1 MFIRGGVRPFTLK
14 QVVTGL
20 SVGALLISL
29 SDVAP
34 AQTKTAPPAAGTQEI
49 YTCTD
54 AQGRQLSADRPIPE
68 CLDREQ
74 KVLNP
79 SGSLKAKLGP
89 ALTAQERAQQAAKE
103 KLAQEEQARLN
114 EEKRRN
120 RALLTRYPNKAT
132 HDKERAAAL
141 AQIKVVRQAAAN
153 RVEELLRQRTA
164 MTEEM
169 EFYKKN
175 PDKAPLSVRLQV
187 EDIHQSLNIQIHFIA
202 DQDAELKRVNARFD
216 KELLRLQQLWTL
228 QKPAPPAA
236 SHR

>member
-1 MFIRGGVRPFTLK
+1 MFIRGGVKRFTLK

-20 SVGALLISL
+20 SAGTLLISL
-29 SDVAP
+29 PEAAS
-34 AQTKTAPPAAGTQEI
+34 AQTKAQPPPVSTPEI

-68 CLDREQ
+68 CMDREQ
-74 KVLNP
+74 KILNP

-120 RALLTRYPNKAT
+120 RALLIRYPNKAT

-141 AQIKVVRQAAAN
+141 GQIKVVRQAAAN

-164 MTEEM
+164 IADEL

-175 PDKAPLSVRLQV
+175 PDRAPLSVRLQA
-187 EDIHQSLNIQIHFIA
+187 EDINQSLAIQIRFIA
-202 DQDAELKRVNARFD
+202 DQDAELKRVNTRFD
-216 KELLRLQQLWTL
+216 QELIRLQQLWTL
-228 QKPAPPAA
+228 QKPAAPAA
-236 SHR
+236 SRR

>member
-1 MFIRGGVRPFTLK
+1 MFIRGGVGRFTLK
-14 QVVTGL
+14 QVITRL

-29 SDVAP
+29 SDVVSV
-34 AQTKTAPPAAGTQEI
+34 QTKTAPPAAGTQEI

-68 CLDREQ
+68 CMDREQ
-74 KVLNP
+74 KILNP

-103 KLAQEEQARLN
+103 KLEQEEQARLN

-120 RALLTRYPNKAT
+120 RALLSRYPNKAS

-141 AQIKVVRQAAAN
+141 AQINVVRQAATN

-164 MTEEM
+164 MAEEM

-187 EDIHQSLNIQIHFIA
+187 KDINQSLAIQIRFIA
-202 DQDAELKRVNARFD
+202 DQDAELKRVNTRFD
-216 KELLRLQQLWTL
+216 QELVRLQQLWTL
-228 QKPAPPAA
+228 QTPAPPATNR
-236 SHR
+236 H